1 MAKRFTVN
9 CFVDF
14 WHTPVGTQGAIACRF
29 TETLAQIKDWVVEP
43 DLLSL
48 AAQVQPAM
56 QGNAQAQQQVSG
68 ALLCGRPLRHPQR

>member
-1 MAKRFTVN
+1 MSVS
-9 CFVDF
+9 
-14 WHTPVGTQGAIACRF
+14 
-29 TETLAQIKDWVVEP
+29 ETLAQIKDWVVEP

-68 ALLCGRPLRHPQR
+68 ALLWAAFAAPAAVTAVYDAIAAGNQKQQPSATTRDFE